1 MDIRQIIGT
10 EMQRQGMTQIAL
22 EELTGILQHRISEY
36 LTGKRDVNAE
46 TLQKILEA
54 LKLEIRPAR
63 QRRRKGR

>member
-1 MDIRQIIGT
+1 MDIRRIISDRMT
-10 EMQRQGMTQIAL
+10 ERGVTQTALQQMTGVHQV
-22 EELTGILQHRISEY
+22 RISDY

-46 TLQKILEA
+46 TLRKILEA